1 MSDVTLEISVE
12 VFSVLVFLPSL
23 ELVFEVAEE
32 ITGVI
37 GAMVFSGEVGVF
49 AALAFALASAACFAS
64 SITQEM
70 S

>member
-1 MSDVTLEISVE
+1 
-12 VFSVLVFLPSL
+12 
-23 ELVFEVAEE
+23 
-32 ITGVI
+32 VI

-49 AALAFALASAACFAS
+49 AALANALASAACFAS